1 MQSRAPK
8 DLRYVTIL
16 AFIGMSVA
24 FHARGLPNIQ
34 VVTEQ
39 FPPYNYAIDG
49 QIQGISTEVVQAV
62 FAELQLAFKPQVVPW
77 ARALLSTEQSVNTL
91 IYSIGRI
98 KKREKRFQWVG
109 VIAPAKNFLFGHV
122 NRAYSN
128 LESLENAKSYRI
140 LTVNKS
146 VREQYLQSK
155 GFEKDKQLLSV
166 FDYHKGLQMFADKK
180 ADLWAMNEF
189 VAYYHVQQAGLKV
202 ATLLKPVLSLE
213 EISPEGY
220 YMAFGKKTE
229 ASVVKAFQKALSTLK
244 ENGRY
249 QQIVDRFLQ
258 SL

>member
-1 MQSRAPK
+1 MQ
-8 DLRYVTIL
+8 LRVLKKLCCL
-16 AFIGMSVA
+16 AMMSFVGLSVSFSA
-24 FHARGLPNIQ
+24 SGLPKIQ
-34 VVTEQ
+34 VVTEE

-49 QIQGISTEVVQAV
+49 KVLGISTEVVHAV
-62 FAELQLAFKPQVVPW
+62 FTELNLNFEPQVVPW
-77 ARALLSTEQSVNTL
+77 ARALLSTEKSDNTL

-98 KKREKRFQWVG
+98 KKRETRFQWVG
-109 VIAPAKNFLFGHV
+109 VIAPTKNFLFGHAD
-122 NRAYSN
+122 RTYSD
-128 LESLENAKSYRI
+128 LSLLENAKAYRI

-166 FDYHKGLQMFADKK
+166 FDYYKGLQMFADKK

-189 VAYYHVQQAGLKV
+189 VAYYHVQQAGMKV
-202 ATLLKPVLSLE
+202 KKLLKPVLSLE

-220 YMAFGKKTE
+220 YMAFGNKTE
-229 ASVVKAFQKALSTLK
+229 KTVVDAFQKALSTLK
-244 ENGRY
+244 ENGQY